1 MFSSFFRYISQ
12 STIEHSLNKAY
23 AKRLDERGST
33 PQGVFWNSRQNQM
46 VRFAA
51 LLSVVTG
58 HVAWQKTAPRPL
70 SIADIG
76 CGYGAMLEFIHTRP
90 QFANL
95 RYMGLDINP
104 AMIAA
109 CKDNFPHQAH
119 LFSLGKKPVSTVDFS
134 VFSGTFNLCHIDD
147 TKQWEAYMF
156 DCLDACWRHSRM
168 GMALNL
174 LCAPEAKISNHIFYA
189 NRADFIAKASAR
201 FGATRA
207 ITTRE
212 VKEDYTFLIT
222 RS

>member
-12 STIEHSLNKAY
+12 STIEYSLNKAY
-23 AKRLDERGST
+23 ARRLYERGST

-58 HVAWQKTAPRPL
+58 HVAWQKTAPRTL

-76 CGYGAMLEFIHTRP
+76 CGYGAMLEFIHTRS

-109 CKDNFPHQAH
+109 
-119 LFSLGKKPVSTVDFS
+119 
-134 VFSGTFNLCHIDD
+134 
-147 TKQWEAYMF
+147 
-156 DCLDACWRHSRM
+156 
-168 GMALNL
+168 
-174 LCAPEAKISNHIFYA
+174 
-189 NRADFIAKASAR
+189 
-201 FGATRA
+201 
-207 ITTRE
+207 
-212 VKEDYTFLIT
+212 
-222 RS
+222 